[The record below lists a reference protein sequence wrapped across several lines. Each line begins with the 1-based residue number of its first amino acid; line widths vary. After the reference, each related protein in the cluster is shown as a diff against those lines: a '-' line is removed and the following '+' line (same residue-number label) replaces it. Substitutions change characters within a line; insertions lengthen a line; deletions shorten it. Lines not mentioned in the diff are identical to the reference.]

1 MALLGADYGSD
12 SDSDADPAPAVN
24 DSGDVQHGVAMPS
37 DAGGHDAYPEAGP
50 AMPPDGYGAAM
61 PSDGYDAYPETEP
74 VEETGLTAEEEQVS

>member
-24 DSGDVQHGVAMPS
+24 DNGDAQHGVAMPS
-37 DAGGHDAYPEAGP
+37 DGYDAYPEAGP

-61 PSDGYDAYPETEP
+61 PSDGYDAYPMPP
-74 VEETGLTAEEEQVS
+74 VEEGLTAEEEQVN